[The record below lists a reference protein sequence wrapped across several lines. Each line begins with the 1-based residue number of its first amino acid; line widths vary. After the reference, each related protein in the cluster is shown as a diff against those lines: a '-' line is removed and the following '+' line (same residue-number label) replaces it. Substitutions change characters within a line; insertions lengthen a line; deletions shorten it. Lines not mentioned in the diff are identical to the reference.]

1 MNPFTTNSARLLTDE
16 QLQKTHEASLEILQE
31 VGMEVHNGT
40 AREVYARHG
49 CDVDNEISLMLKRVA
64 RGVEVSKENISLDE
78 IIEMGPGSM
87 SLETEQTFAR
97 MEDTALF
104 PDVADRDTRQAW
116 EEKGGHDAWGK
127 SLLVAKEIIERQ
139 GLPYFSPEVDKEIRS
154 QFENMVP
161 GEVLIPE
168 GW

>member
-1 MNPFTTNSARLLTDE
+1 MNPFTTNNARLLSDE

-64 RGVEVSKENISLDE
+64 RGMEVSKENISLDE
-78 IIEMGPGSM
+78 IIEVGPGSM
-87 SLETEQTFAR
+87 FLETEQTFAR

-116 EEKGGHDAWGK
+116 EEKGGHAPGASHSWWQRRSSSARVFPT
-127 SLLVAKEIIERQ
+127 SLPRWTRRFALNSRTW
-139 GLPYFSPEVDKEIRS
+139 SPARS
-154 QFENMVP
+154 
-161 GEVLIPE
+161 
-168 GW
+168 